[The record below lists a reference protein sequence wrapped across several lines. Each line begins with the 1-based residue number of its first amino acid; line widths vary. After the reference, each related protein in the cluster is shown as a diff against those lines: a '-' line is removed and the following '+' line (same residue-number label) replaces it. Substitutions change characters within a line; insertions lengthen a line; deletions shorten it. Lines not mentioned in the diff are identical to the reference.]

1 MMRHDMIRP
10 EAKALLFLQG
20 PHGPFF
26 RRLGDALADA
36 GHRVYRINLNG
47 GDRLDWGPGG
57 IDYRGTG
64 DDWPLFLDAFLRDHG
79 ITDVILYGDCRAVHR
94 AAHGIAKLRGC
105 RIHVFEE
112 GYIRPDFLTLER
124 EGVNGNS
131 TLSDD
136 PDWYLAEAARLPPA
150 PVFDG
155 VPASFQRRARQTI
168 AYNVATVTG
177 RLRFPFY
184 RSHRPSGAW
193 YEAIGWI
200 GRRVFSKGDRRQSEE
215 AMRAIGDRPYFC
227 LPMQLSSDHQIRT
240 HSPFEDMTVAIAFVI
255 RSFAAHAPADTLLVL
270 KRHPLDADLVPY
282 GRIIAREAERN
293 GVGDRVFYLPE
304 GDVTTLVER
313 ARGVVTVNS
322 TTGTLALRKGIPTA
336 VLGDAVYHM
345 PRITYQGTLDA
356 FWCNPVAPDM
366 AVYDAFCRVLIDRC
380 LVHGGYLSEEGLDV
394 LVRGAMARLDG
405 DIALRHD
412 FCGTMIPSR

>member
-1 MMRHDMIRP
+1 MRHDLIGP

-26 RRLGDALADA
+26 RRLGETLASA

-47 GDRLDWGPGG
+47 GDRHDWGPGG
-57 IDYRGTG
+57 VDYRGTRDG
-64 DDWPLFLDAFLRDHG
+64 WPLFFDAFLRDRG

-131 TLSDD
+131 TLSND
-136 PDWYLAEAARLPPA
+136 PEWYLVEAARLPPA
-150 PVFDG
+150 PAFAG
-155 VPASFQRRARQTI
+155 IPASFQRRARQTI
-168 AYNVATVTG
+168 AYNVATVMG

-200 GRRVFSKGDRRQSEE
+200 SRRLFSERDRRLSE
-215 AMRAIGDRPYFC
+215 AALQAIGDRPYFC

-240 HSPFEDMTVAIAFVI
+240 HSPFDDMTVAIGFVI
-255 RSFAAHAPADTLLVL
+255 RSFAMHAPADTLLVL

-282 GRIIAREAERN
+282 ARIIAREADRN
-293 GVGDRVFYLPE
+293 GVKDRIFYLPG
-304 GDVTTLVER
+304 GDVTMLVER

-336 VLGDAVYHM
+336 VLGDAVYHI
-345 PRITYQGTLDA
+345 PRITYQGSLDA
-356 FWCNPVAPDM
+356 FWRNPVAPDM
-366 AVYDAFCRVLIDRC
+366 VVYDAFCRVLIDRC
-380 LVHGGYLSEEGLDV
+380 LVHGGYLSDEGLDV
-394 LVRGAMARLDG
+394 LVQGAMQRLDG
-405 DIALRHD
+405 NLVIRDD
-412 FCGTMIPSR
+412 FAKATTISR